1 MPLTMA
7 QAGVPVRIK
16 RVGGRQDTRNFLEN
30 LGFITG
36 GVVTVVS
43 EISGNLILNVR
54 DSRIALGT
62 DMARTLRNWHC

>member
-54 DSRIALGT
+54 DSRIALGKE
-62 DMARTLRNWHC
+62 MARKIIV

>member
-1 MPLTMA
+1 MPLTIA

-54 DSRIALGT
+54 DSRIALGK
-62 DMARTLRNWHC
+62 DMARKIIV

>member
-16 RVGGRQDTRNFLEN
+16 RLGGRQDTRNFLEN

-54 DSRIALGT
+54 DSRIALGK
-62 DMARTLRNWHC
+62 DMARKIIV

>member
-30 LGFITG
+30 LGFIIG

-54 DSRIALGT
+54 DSRIALGK
-62 DMARTLRNWHC
+62 DMARKIIV